1 MHFYRAN
8 IVFLLNVVLN
18 SVVVFYSNHQLTVF
32 LQSQMDQMFNFFIQ
46 PGNVKVQDEY
56 NNELFSLLLY
66 DNKKKNPCI

>member
-18 SVVVFYSNHQLTVF
+18 SVVVFYSNHQRTVF

>member
-66 DNKKKNPCI
+66 DNLKKNPCI

>member
-56 NNELFSLLLY
+56 NNELFSLLFY

>member
-1 MHFYRAN
+1 
-8 IVFLLNVVLN
+8 
-18 SVVVFYSNHQLTVF
+18 
-32 LQSQMDQMFNFFIQ
+32 MDQMFNFFIQ